1 MILIQLTYMSFE
13 PFIANRSS
21 CYTFFELIL
30 TKFCFM
36 SFMNHENFHEP
47 NFYLKSF
54 LESSWKNKKMSDI
67 FHSQKSFPHWAS
79 LMIDLW
85 FPIKKKLPSRN
96 ENFSFEALMA
106 SEEGKIRANF
116 FHFDSLKSIFSS
128 RISFDFGLSMT

>member
-1 MILIQLTYMSFE
+1 
-13 PFIANRSS
+13 
-21 CYTFFELIL
+21 
-30 TKFCFM
+30 M

-96 ENFSFEALMA
+96 ENFSFELWWPPKKEKFALI
-106 SEEGKIRANF
+106 S
-116 FHFDSLKSIFSS
+116 SIS
-128 RISFDFGLSMT
+128 IH